1 MGCPGELGWTV
12 LSEPDVQRGGVVLG
26 CVCQGMGWEP
36 VSMGDITLH
45 RVIARE
51 SVLIRQNW
59 FRSENGENAKTVN
72 FHCCL

>member
-1 MGCPGELGWTV
+1 M
-12 LSEPDVQRGGVVLG
+12 VLG